1 MRRYCEPYRLSP
13 SARTIAGSCAKRV
26 HIAGVRLVLSTH
38 VPGPIAVRAVGA
50 RSCPERSI
58 RPFTGTFQNSA
69 ARSRTTRVSRA
80 MARKQKA
87 AEEVRRIAWEL
98 HAKGIRLTRQHLRP
112 LLTSS
117 DYLNIDDGA
126 LSAAGGPAADN
137 RAD

>member
-1 MRRYCEPYRLSP
+1 LPPVARLCRKI
-13 SARTIAGSCAKRV
+13 ARHYA
-26 HIAGVRLVLSTH
+26 
-38 VPGPIAVRAVGA
+38 
-50 RSCPERSI
+50 EY
-58 RPFTGTFQNSA
+58 
-69 ARSRTTRVSRA
+69 RVSRA

>member
-1 MRRYCEPYRLSP
+1 
-13 SARTIAGSCAKRV
+13 
-26 HIAGVRLVLSTH
+26 
-38 VPGPIAVRAVGA
+38 
-50 RSCPERSI
+50 
-58 RPFTGTFQNSA
+58 
-69 ARSRTTRVSRA
+69 

-98 HAKGIRLTRQHLRP
+98 HVKGIRLTRQHLRP

-117 DYLNIDDGA
+117 DYLNIDDWA